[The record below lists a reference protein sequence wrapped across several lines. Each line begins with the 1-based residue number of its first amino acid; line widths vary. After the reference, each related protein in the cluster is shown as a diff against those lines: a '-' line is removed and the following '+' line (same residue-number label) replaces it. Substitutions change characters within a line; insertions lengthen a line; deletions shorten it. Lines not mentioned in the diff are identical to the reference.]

1 MTATVR
7 TIEPTQITTR
17 EAVHW
22 TKSYSD
28 YPASLWNLNYYFR
41 GPGTGFDALWATEVT
56 ADGDDFDI
64 LVPADTTDNV
74 TVAGLYTWQA
84 WVTEDAD
91 TDNVIMVGSGRTKI
105 VIGFDPASVTTVE
118 TRTPAKIMLDT
129 IDAALLAFN
138 GENVQEYEITTPAG
152 SRRVKRGDQDKLR
165 EDRKYWATIVTN
177 EYARENARNGK
188 PVMTNIQMRVYD
200 E

>member
-1 MTATVR
+1 
-7 TIEPTQITTR
+7 
-17 EAVHW
+17 
-22 TKSYSD
+22 
-28 YPASLWNLNYYFR
+28 
-41 GPGTGFDALWATEVT
+41 
-56 ADGDDFDI
+56 
-64 LVPADTTDNV
+64 
-74 TVAGLYTWQA
+74 
-84 WVTEDAD
+84 
-91 TDNVIMVGSGRTKI
+91 